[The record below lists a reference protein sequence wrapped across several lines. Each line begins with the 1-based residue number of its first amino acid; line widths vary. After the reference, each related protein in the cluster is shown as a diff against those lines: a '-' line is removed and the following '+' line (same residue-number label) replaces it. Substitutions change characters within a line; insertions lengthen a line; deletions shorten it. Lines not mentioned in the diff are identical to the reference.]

1 MSKEKY
7 YKDFTSKREFERW
20 IEEKID
26 DLDFDEGVTIEF
38 AYENEEA

>member
-1 MSKEKY
+1 MSKQKY
-7 YKDFTSKREFERW
+7 YRDFISKREFEKW

-26 DLDFDEGVTIEF
+26 VLDFDEGVTIEF